1 MAEKKK
7 VKKSKL
13 RRILEGI
20 FFSVFGIIFVAILGF
35 QIVGNITKKD
45 NYGVPNVLGTQIMVV
60 LTDSMEPDYK
70 VDDMIIVKKTDPE
83 KFNIR
88 TEDDYDPSPYWHS
101 FK

>member
-35 QIVGNITKKD
+35 QMLETLQRKI
-45 NYGVPNVLGTQIMVV
+45 IMV
-60 LTDSMEPDYK
+60 SQM
-70 VDDMIIVKKTDPE
+70 
-83 KFNIR
+83 
-88 TEDDYDPSPYWHS
+88 S
-101 FK
+101 